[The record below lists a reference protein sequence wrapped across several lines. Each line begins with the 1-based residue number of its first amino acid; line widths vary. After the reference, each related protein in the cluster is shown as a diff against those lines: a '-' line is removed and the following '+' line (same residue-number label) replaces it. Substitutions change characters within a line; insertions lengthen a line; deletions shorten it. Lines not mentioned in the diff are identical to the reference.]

1 MLREVIYDFI
11 KLRCDSGCAP
21 TYNYHFNPIFRIN
34 DGCTALH
41 SSDIVFVF
49 DNIEM
54 VPSTYLGDGVAES
67 LQEQMANRLLSFAK
81 NGDPQLENDIEWIPC
96 TSNSMQTMRFAEKC
110 EVRENYDKELL
121 EAMKD
126 LKTI

>member
-1 MLREVIYDFI
+1 
-11 KLRCDSGCAP
+11 
-21 TYNYHFNPIFRIN
+21 
-34 DGCTALH
+34 
-41 SSDIVFVF
+41 
-49 DNIEM
+49 M

-96 TSNSMQTMRFAEKC
+96 TSNSMQTMIFAEKC